1 MHGFFLYR
9 FLGIWFPMKKGL
21 TKRRART
28 IIALIW
34 MMACIII
41 LPWALVF
48 DLVNDEAGRNFCVEV
63 WPPYVD
69 GDVYFLVGNLLLCY
83 LLPLSGI
90 SLCYALIWF
99 RVMQR
104 KIPRETAS
112 IASVKKIHRKARFGV
127 LKMLMVVILVFLL
140 SWLPLYVIFTLV
152 KFGPQLEWEKSL
164 YAIIAPLAQ
173 WLGSSNSCINPIL
186 YTFLNAKFR
195 RAFLAI
201 SPCKHIPRKP
211 PPLQRRLAI
220 KSTYNARKNLGGV
233 TGV

>member
-1 MHGFFLYR
+1 
-9 FLGIWFPMKKGL
+9 
-21 TKRRART
+21 
-28 IIALIW
+28 
-34 MMACIII
+34 MACIVI

-48 DLVNDEAGRNFCVEV
+48 DLVDDAGEIFCVEV
-63 WPPYVD
+63 WPDHVD
-69 GDVYFLVGNLLLCY
+69 GDLYFLVGNLLLCY

-90 SLCYALIWF
+90 SLCYTLIWF
-99 RVMQR
+99 RVLQR
-104 KIPRETAS
+104 KIPRDTAS
-112 IASVKKIHRKARFGV
+112 VASVKKIHRKARFGV

-140 SWLPLYVIFTLV
+140 SWLPLYVIFTRI
-152 KFGPQLEWEKSL
+152 KFGPQLELWEQSL
-164 YAIIAPLAQ
+164 YSIITPLAQ

-201 SPCKHIPRKP
+201 SPCRHIPRKP

-220 KSTYNARKNLGGV
+220 KSTYNVRKNLGSV